1 MRGVAPS
8 TPTLLKKFMGVLR
21 KSQPGADDRSARA
34 SANRKP
40 KNCPL
45 AEDSVVFELHGV
57 ETEMAPE
64 NAPGLHAAVANANGW
79 S

>member
-1 MRGVAPS
+1 MRGVSPS

-21 KSQPGADDRSARA
+21 KSQPGAGVRSARA

-40 KNCPL
+40 KECPHS
-45 AEDSVVFELHGV
+45 EDSVVFELHGV
-57 ETEMAPE
+57 KTAVAPE